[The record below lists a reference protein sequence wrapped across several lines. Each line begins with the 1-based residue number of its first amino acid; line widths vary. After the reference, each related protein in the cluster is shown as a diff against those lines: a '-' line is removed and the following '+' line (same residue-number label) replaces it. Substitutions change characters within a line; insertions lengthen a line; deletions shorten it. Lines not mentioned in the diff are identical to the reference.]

1 MKTVEP
7 DSKSIIRLGRAKQ
20 AVEKHMSDLL
30 AVNERNEDLE
40 QSFFAEIA
48 IVEKLLKTVKET
60 KGNKSIVQTGEH
72 VERSENE
79 ESDWKVDEREF
90 NVLTVFRAT
99 DLMFKCGL
107 TYTAA
112 SRKAVRGCVNVTS
125 ILICWT

>member
-40 QSFFAEIA
+40 QSLFAEIA

-60 KGNKSIVQTGEH
+60 KGNKRIEQTGEH
-72 VERSENE
+72 VERFENE
-79 ESDWKVDEREF
+79 VSQIGKWM
-90 NVLTVFRAT
+90 NVNS
-99 DLMFKCGL
+99 M
-107 TYTAA
+107 
-112 SRKAVRGCVNVTS
+112 S
-125 ILICWT
+125 